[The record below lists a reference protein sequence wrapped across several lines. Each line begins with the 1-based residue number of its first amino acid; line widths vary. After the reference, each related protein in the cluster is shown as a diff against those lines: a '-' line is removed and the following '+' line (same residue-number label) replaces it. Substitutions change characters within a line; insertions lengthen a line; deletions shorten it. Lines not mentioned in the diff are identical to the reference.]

1 MISRN
6 TARKKFCFR
15 WFFLY
20 QAILISLKL
29 HIQRTTKNK
38 VKYCGNDQGFHVLR
52 TEIQIHL
59 NSMNY
64 DGYNEQG
71 VKKIIETDYDFKA
84 IYLFNNNSEQL
95 SLYLSFY
102 GFQLIERL
110 PFVS

>member
-1 MISRN
+1 
-6 TARKKFCFR
+6 
-15 WFFLY
+15 
-20 QAILISLKL
+20 
-29 HIQRTTKNK
+29 
-38 VKYCGNDQGFHVLR
+38 
-52 TEIQIHL
+52 
-59 NSMNY
+59 MNY